1 MLSSL
6 CRKGNNMKFIYD
18 VEKVVGD
25 FGMVL
30 STSLSDLTYD
40 MIEVVASY
48 SSFNTGAMSLEDIV
62 ESLRAE
68 SVLDGDDEKEDRDVI
83 EDELLS
89 LYRSFDG
96 LAQSDIETFKD
107 KVWTSA
113 LSDDETTLIIKV
125 Q

>member
-107 KVWTSA
+107 KVWTST